1 MLTTDPHLWKMYDPD
16 AWRENPVESK
26 HRKLLR
32 SQRLGDEGRDLKPGP
47 VERDRLN
54 VSLRVYLQRL
64 TSSGIIQATPNGHI
78 VRSGQGSS
86 VEIPILLV
94 QIPEVVDEVPEMC
107 NLVRP
112 GRVKAS
118 C

>member
-1 MLTTDPHLWKMYDPD
+1 MLHLPNQAPPTTSGLPSDMLTTDPHLWKMYDPD

-54 VSLRVYLQRL
+54 VSSIG
-64 TSSGIIQATPNGHI
+64 TAGIEH
-78 VRSGQGSS
+78 
-86 VEIPILLV
+86 
-94 QIPEVVDEVPEMC
+94 
-107 NLVRP
+107 
-112 GRVKAS
+112 GR
-118 C
+118 